1 MSNRGRL
8 LGGLACGLAGCTLI
22 IGDIPV
28 PDAPSSVAQALAG
41 EWAVYGYAGGGPVLE
56 QVRIAGDGAVTL
68 DGGAVTRAER
78 RDDGRWQLDLG
89 PVIGSVSGRFAADRG
104 VGLLVQSDP
113 ADAEAFVMLVRRPGD
128 RVTLLGGRTVQ
139 LTVPPTDGASAEF
152 GQLELIQGE
161 YRQTGRYTLTEA
173 VEDARTVEF
182 ENASDRR
189 WQADLVGG
197 DWLLTPLLQ
206 GEAAIGVTLWPG
218 GLPRGPLLM
227 WREPGNAALVDRA
240 LFCAGLTVEDGA
252 VVSRARRGT
261 IADDRVEWSDG
272 REGPV
277 ATVGNTAVLY
287 GEASFFDDQGTSI
300 LPDGDDRLF
309 ALMPYVPAM
318 GGSGPQRSWGM
329 ALCIGLDDD
338 AAGPTDA
345 GVPDG
350 APSDADLA
358 DAAPGERDAGA

>member
-28 PDAPSSVAQALAG
+28 PDPPSSAAQAIAG
-41 EWAVYGYAGGGPVLE
+41 EWAVYGYADGDPVLE
-56 QVRIAGDGAVTL
+56 QVRIGEDGAVTL
-68 DGGAVTRAER
+68 DDGAATRAER

-89 PVIGSVSGRFAADRG
+89 PVIGSVSGHFAADRG

-113 ADAEAFVMLVRRPGD
+113 ADAEAFVMLVRRPAD

-139 LTVPPTDGASAEF
+139 LIVPPTDGASAEF
-152 GQLELIQGE
+152 GRLELIQGE
-161 YRQTGRYTLTEA
+161 YRQTGRYTLTET

-261 IADDRVEWSDG
+261 IAGNRVEWSDG

-300 LPDGDDRLF
+300 LPDADDRLF
-309 ALMPYVPAM
+309 ALMPYVPAS
-318 GGSGPQRSWGM
+318 GGTDPERSWGM
-329 ALCIGLDDD
+329 ALCIGLDDEPP
-338 AAGPTDA
+338 APADA
-345 GVPDG
+345 GAPDG
-350 APSDADLA
+350 GNSDADV
-358 DAAPGERDAGA
+358 DAAIEPDADS